1 MIPHS
6 YTYFS
11 TPHTE
16 YMTEEPI
23 KIIIADDHPLVRDGI
38 KTVLHRIPDFQ
49 VVAEAEDGLQ
59 LLELIKQYSPQV
71 ALIDISM
78 PHLNGLDALKELS
91 RLHPALKLIIL
102 TMHEEPEYIL
112 KSLSSGAQAYLLKNV
127 SPEELQKA
135 IRTVVNGG
143 KYFNQ
148 MVSGI
153 IMENLAKPELD
164 EEALTPR
171 ELEVLRLVGRGM
183 SNHQIASELFISIR
197 TVEKHRVN
205 VLRKMQ
211 AVNTADLVRKAVE
224 KGLIE

>member
-1 MIPHS
+1 MN
-6 YTYFS
+6 
-11 TPHTE
+11 E
-16 YMTEEPI
+16 NPI

-38 KTVLHRIPDFQ
+38 KTVVEKIPGFQ

-59 LLELIKQYSPQV
+59 LLRLIEEYTPQI

-78 PHLNGLDALKELS
+78 PHLNGLDALKKLS
-91 RLHPALKLIIL
+91 GQYPGLKLIML
-102 TMHEEPEYIL
+102 TMHEEPEYII
-112 KSLSSGAQAYLLKNV
+112 KSLNSGAHAYLLKNV

-135 IRTVVNGG
+135 IRTVINGG

-148 MVSGI
+148 TVSGI
-153 IMENLAKPELD
+153 IMENLTKSEPD

-171 ELEVLRLVGRGM
+171 ELEVLKLVCRGM
-183 SNHQIASELFISIR
+183 SNYQIASELFISIR

-211 AVNTADLVRKAVE
+211 ALNTADLVRKAIE
-224 KGLIE
+224 KGLID